1 MGKTIFEAYNGI
13 KNELEKAGIEDY
25 VFEAKQ
31 IIKHVTGYNNMQIL
45 TNYAEELTEKQQI
58 MLTATVKQRLIRYPL
73 QYIFGTW
80 DFYGL
85 PFKVGPGVLV
95 PRADTETLVDTL
107 LDLIKDIKA
116 PAVLDLCSGTGCVA
130 IAAAKNRTDA
140 AVTAVEKYEEAA
152 RYIRENVKLNNVP
165 NIRLVTGDVFEG
177 AATDTKYDIIVSNPP
192 YVTAEEMKKLPTEVT
207 YEPATALFGGDDG
220 LTFYRAIVKLY
231 KTALKENGKAAF
243 EIGSTQADAVKQILA
258 ENGFCDIGVKKDAE
272 NRDRVVF
279 GTLKSI

>member
-1 MGKTIFEAYNGI
+1 MGKTIFEAYNGM
-13 KNELEKAGIEDY
+13 KDELQKGGIGDY

-45 TNYAEELTEKQQI
+45 TNYAEKLTEQQQI
-58 MLTATVKQRLIRYPL
+58 MLTATVKQRLIHYPL

-152 RYIRENVKLNNVP
+152 RYIRENIKLNAVP
-165 NIRLVTGDVFEG
+165 NIRLVAGDVFEG

-192 YVTAEEMKKLPTEVT
+192 YVTAQEMKKLPTEVT

-220 LTFYRAIVKLY
+220 LAFYRAIVKTY

-243 EIGSTQADAVKQILA
+243 ETGSTQADAVKRILA

-272 NRDRVVF
+272 GRDRVVF

>member
-1 MGKTIFEAYNGI
+1 MGKTIFEAYNGT

-31 IIKHVTGYNNMQIL
+31 IIKHVTSYNNMQIL
-45 TNYAEELTEKQQI
+45 TNYAEELTEKQKI

-107 LDLIKDIKA
+107 LDLIKEIKA

-192 YVTAEEMKKLPTEVT
+192 YVTAEEMKKLPKEVT

-220 LTFYRAIVKLY
+220 LTFYRAIVKTY

-243 EIGSTQADAVKQILA
+243 EIGSAQADAVKQILA